1 MGQPHVRPVK
11 WNVRNCGCSN
21 FFCGCP
27 IKDETLYGWMCSV
40 AGKRIEDFSGGIDQT
55 LENVVDSA
63 ALQYL
68 LNNNADITNSQWDDT
83 HLPRYVSRSTDL
95 PSLTAETP
103 SGVGVRTRVLTDP
116 EDYNHFRPLV
126 DNDSSRLQL

>member
-55 LENVVDSA
+55 LENVDCQKSNTA
-63 ALQYL
+63 HQFR
-68 LNNNADITNSQWDDT
+68 T
-83 HLPRYVSRSTDL
+83 HFHHY
-95 PSLTAETP
+95 
-103 SGVGVRTRVLTDP
+103 
-116 EDYNHFRPLV
+116 
-126 DNDSSRLQL
+126 